1 MKKEKLIKKIQQF
14 LGDLSIK
21 EIQVYELDTGS
32 SINVGDL
39 ANGDI
44 TECVE
49 TIRYDDVSTTVYHN
63 GNEID
68 WSDVLYR
75 DLSLETLEEIV
86 EALQYYKIGF
96 DKTLDV
102 IRDEDF

>member
-21 EIQVYELDTGS
+21 EIQVYELDTDS

-49 TIRYDDVSTTVYHN
+49 TLRYDDVSTTV
-63 GNEID
+63 
-68 WSDVLYR
+68 
-75 DLSLETLEEIV
+75 
-86 EALQYYKIGF
+86 
-96 DKTLDV
+96 
-102 IRDEDF
+102 

>member
-1 MKKEKLIKKIQQF
+1 
-14 LGDLSIK
+14 
-21 EIQVYELDTGS
+21 VYELDTGS

-68 WSDVLYR
+68 WGDKLYR
-75 DLSLETLEEIV
+75 DLSIETLEEIV

-102 IRDEDF
+102 IRDENY

>member
-21 EIQVYELDTGS
+21 EIQVYELDTDS

-63 GNEID
+63 GNEIE
-68 WSDVLYR
+68 WSDKDYR
-75 DLSLETLEEIV
+75 DLSIETLEEIV

-102 IRDEDF
+102 IRDENY

>member
-21 EIQVYELDTGS
+21 EIQVYELDTDS

-68 WSDVLYR
+68 WSDKLYR
-75 DLSLETLEEIV
+75 DLSIETLEEIV

-102 IRDEDF
+102 IRDENY

>member
-63 GNEID
+63 GNEIE
-68 WSDVLYR
+68 WSDKDYR
-75 DLSLETLEEIV
+75 DLSIETLEEIV

-102 IRDEDF
+102 IRDENY

>member
-14 LGDLSIK
+14 LGDLSIN
-21 EIQVYELDTGS
+21 EIQVYELDTDS

-49 TIRYDDVSTTVYHN
+49 TLRYDDVSTTVYHN

-68 WSDVLYR
+68 WSDKLYR
-75 DLSLETLEEIV
+75 DLSIETLEEIV

-102 IRDEDF
+102 IRDENY

>member
-1 MKKEKLIKKIQQF
+1 MKKEKLIKKIQQV
-14 LGDLSIK
+14 LDDLETRSIN
-21 EIQVYELDTGS
+21 VHELDTES
-32 SINVGDL
+32 SINIGDL

-49 TIRYDDVSTTVYHN
+49 TLRYDDVSTIVYHN
-63 GNEID
+63 GNEIE
-68 WSDVLYR
+68 WSDKDYR
-75 DLSLETLEEIV
+75 DLSIETLEQIV

>member
-21 EIQVYELDTGS
+21 EIQVYELDTDS
-32 SINVGDL
+32 SIIVGDL

-49 TIRYDDVSTTVYHN
+49 TLRYDDVSTTVYHN

-68 WSDVLYR
+68 WSDKLYR
-75 DLSLETLEEIV
+75 DLSIETLEEIV

-102 IRDEDF
+102 IRDENY

>member
-21 EIQVYELDTGS
+21 EIQVYELDTDS

-49 TIRYDDVSTTVYHN
+49 TLRYDDVSTTVYHN

-68 WSDVLYR
+68 WSDKLYR
-75 DLSLETLEEIV
+75 DLSIETLEEIV

-96 DKTLDV
+96 DKPLDV
-102 IRDEDF
+102 IRDENY

>member
-21 EIQVYELDTGS
+21 EIQVYELDTDS

-49 TIRYDDVSTTVYHN
+49 TLRYDDVSTTVYHN

-68 WSDVLYR
+68 WSDKLYR
-75 DLSLETLEEIV
+75 DLSIETLEEIV

-102 IRDEDF
+102 IRDENY

>member
-21 EIQVYELDTGS
+21 EIQVYELDTDS

-49 TIRYDDVSTTVYHN
+49 TLRYDDVSTTVYHN
-63 GNEID
+63 GNEIE
-68 WSDVLYR
+68 WSDKDYR
-75 DLSLETLEEIV
+75 DLSIETLEEIV

-102 IRDEDF
+102 IRDENY

>member
-21 EIQVYELDTGS
+21 EIQVYELDTDS

-49 TIRYDDVSTTVYHN
+49 TLRYDDVSTTVYHR

-68 WSDVLYR
+68 WSDKLYR
-75 DLSLETLEEIV
+75 DLSIETLEEIV

-102 IRDEDF
+102 IRDENY